1 LRSAIATDNP
11 MIPAPIMIASQ
22 VFTLALY
29 VRVIGS
35 FELQDDSPE
44 KPNVRLLSTDFFPPS
59 TSCPE
64 LQ

>member
-1 LRSAIATDNP
+1 
-11 MIPAPIMIASQ
+11 
-22 VFTLALY
+22 
-29 VRVIGS
+29 VRIIGS

-44 KPNVRLLSTDFFPPS
+44 KPNVATALDRFLPPS